1 MRDHLKPA
9 THGLIS
15 QDIDYVVFLDED
27 RFFLAEEKTSERAR
41 VSPPQAVIAKMMS
54 DVLAKVTEGF
64 LGYFLIYSSAEGQT
78 YVRLGKERRDFGGF
92 LKGLRAG
99 ETLSSNWF
107 EEVIERNFDRLW
119 DCKGKP
125 AVSRTAYERS
135 GARPS
140 NLGNILER
148 YSLEH
153 ITVDWVLLNYCTGYF
168 ILITETEV
176 NQRIKHIDD
185 LLLRYNRRKDKASNP
200 KSGATYEYLGLY
212 RLEFHPNGE
221 DIRLNGRSVSEE
233 ELVNLLNLESRGVE
247 RLREA

>member
-15 QDIDYVVFLDED
+15 QDIDYVVFLNDD

-54 DVLAKVTEGF
+54 DILAKVTEGF
-64 LGYFLIYSSAEGQT
+64 LGYFLIYAISEECT
-78 YVRLGKERRDFGGF
+78 RVRLRDVERDFHSFIRGV
-92 LKGLRAG
+92 RAG
-99 ETLSSNWF
+99 ETFISNWF
-107 EEVIERNFDRLW
+107 EEVIEENFDRLW
-119 DCKGKP
+119 DCRGRSAGSK
-125 AVSRTAYERS
+125 TASERS
-135 GARPS
+135 GSRPS
-140 NLGNILER
+140 NLGKVLDN

-153 ITVDWVLLNYCTGYF
+153 FTVDWVLLNYCTGYF
-168 ILITETEV
+168 ILITESGI
-176 NQRIKHIDD
+176 NRRLIYIDH
-185 LLLRYNRRKDKASNP
+185 LLRRYNESEEKAFNP

-212 RLEFHPNGE
+212 SLEFHPNDE

-233 ELVNLLNLESRGVE
+233 ELVYLLNLESRGVE